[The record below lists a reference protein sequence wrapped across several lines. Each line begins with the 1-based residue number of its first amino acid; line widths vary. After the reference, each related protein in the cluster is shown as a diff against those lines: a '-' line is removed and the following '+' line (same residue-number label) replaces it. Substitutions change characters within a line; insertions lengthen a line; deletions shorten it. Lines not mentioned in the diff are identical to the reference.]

1 MIACAK
7 IGKRVMWGKDK
18 KKAKKK
24 EKVIESKQCRHEM
37 LKNAFKNKFFW

>member
-18 KKAKKK
+18 KKAKKTLK
-24 EKVIESKQCRHEM
+24 KSLKVN
-37 LKNAFKNKFFW
+37 NAGMKC